1 MTFRGLLFAW
11 VAFGT
16 AASTSPAGA
25 HARSIDVARL
35 VSSLDLTDLGAARW
49 LARLEANG
57 SDPAA
62 ERLLAV
68 TATGEPVMERDGGR
82 SSVDVGVDLDRLL
95 RQQDRSI
102 VLIHNHPSNVGLSA
116 ADIGQLARPG
126 VAAIVAVGHDG
137 SVFVA
142 APGPRMDP
150 DHVEDRQYAEASA
163 EVTRR
168 LRKDWPSEHVP
179 FAIAD
184 AHLNH
189 LVARAM
195 AGTGVI
201 DYWFALRGTSRDSY
215 ARAQMVF
222 GHVVAGTAAQLKQ
235 RGRVDRRY

>member
-1 MTFRGLLFAW
+1 MTLRGLGLVFAC

-16 AASTSPAGA
+16 ATGTSGASAPG
-25 HARSIDVARL
+25 RSIDLTRL
-35 VSSLDLTDLGAARW
+35 ASSLDLSERGAATW
-49 LARLEANG
+49 LAQLEANG
-57 SDPAA
+57 SDPSA

-68 TATGEPVMERDGGR
+68 TPTGERLMERDGGR
-82 SSVDVGVDLDRLL
+82 SSVSVGVEMDTLL
-95 RQQDRSI
+95 RQEGRYV
-102 VLIHNHPSNVGLSA
+102 VLIHNHPSNAGLSA
-116 ADIGQLARPG
+116 ADIGQLAKPG

-142 APGPRMDP
+142 APGRRMDP
-150 DHVEDRQYAEASA
+150 DHVEDRQYAQASA

-168 LRKDWPSEHVP
+168 LRRDWPLEHVP

-189 LVARAM
+189 LVARAL

-215 ARAQMVF
+215 ERARLVF
-222 GHVVAGTAAQLKQ
+222 GQVVAGTTAQLKQ
-235 RGRVDRRY
+235 